1 MAKLKSG
8 TRIYGTATVDTSV
21 SVGSGVTISGND
33 INVSG
38 VLTATSGNFNQII
51 SSSGANISG
60 IVTISVSN
68 PSSALTITQ
77 TGNGNALVVEDITNP
92 DATPF
97 VIDSSGFVGIGTT
110 NPQNILHIEASNARV
125 RYVETDATADNRI
138 WNFGANDQEFSWQAF
153 NDAGTGGGSRFV
165 LTRSGN
171 LIQEFQGYFAGSPWF
186 AINNPNQRV
195 GIGSTIPST
204 KLDVI
209 GDARVSG
216 VVTAMTFSGQ
226 VNAGVSTL
234 GITTTAGLSATQL
247 SISGVSTFAGITTV
261 TGTTLFSRQLNVS
274 GVSTFNNT
282 LNVVPTS
289 TGIAGLFSGTTSSDM
304 VRITQLGTGNALVVE
319 DSTNPDST
327 PFVISGGGNVGI
339 GTTNPFGGVIGNNG
353 LDVNLSSAIIFA
365 RNKDT
370 TGESSVWSV
379 DNDWFSTPS
388 YKGVGIRN
396 FGTSTAGNVLGSI
409 PFASGGALAFQNTS
423 YGLIYTNGGSPLI
436 FGTLATEALRI
447 DTSQRV
453 GIKTTNPSFDVDIS
467 GDARIQSTN
476 KMRFGGTSG
485 TTNFYI
491 QYNSTTNSLDFV
503 AG

>member
-1 MAKLKSG
+1 LADQNFRVKRGLEVGIGG
-8 TRIYGTATVDTSV
+8 TVLTATAVGNIGIGSTNPTSKLTV
-21 SVGSGVTISGND
+21 SGDGNFSGVVTATSFSGSGSNLTDIVTSIVAGTNVTISG
-33 INVSG
+33 STG
-38 VLTATSGNFNQII
+38 Q
-51 SSSGANISG
+51 
-60 IVTISVSN
+60 VTINASVTGGGGGESYWVQTSAGIHTLSN
-68 PSSALTITQ
+68 
-77 TGNGNALVVEDITNP
+77 
-92 DATPF
+92 
-97 VIDSSGFVGIGTT
+97 VGIGTT
-110 NPQNILHIEASNARV
+110 NP
-125 RYVETDATADNRI
+125 T
-138 WNFGANDQEFSWQAF
+138 
-153 NDAGTGGGSRFV
+153 SR
-165 LTRSGN
+165 LTVS
-171 LIQEFQGYFAGSPWF
+171 
-186 AINNPNQRV
+186 
-195 GIGSTIPST
+195 
-204 KLDVI
+204 

-216 VVTAMTFSGQ
+216 VITAMTFSGQ

-247 SISGVSTFAGITTV
+247 SISGVSTFAGITTVTGTTLFSRQLNVSGITTLGITRTAGLSATQLSVSGVSTFAGITTV